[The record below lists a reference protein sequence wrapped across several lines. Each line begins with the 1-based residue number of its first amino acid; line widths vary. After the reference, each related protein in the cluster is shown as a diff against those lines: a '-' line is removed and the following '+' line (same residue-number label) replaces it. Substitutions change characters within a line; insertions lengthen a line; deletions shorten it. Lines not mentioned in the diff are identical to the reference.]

1 MGLRRPGLNRYAAG
15 QGTISNIE
23 SIAMGVRQYMR
34 PDIAASAIAHLS
46 VLGLV
51 IFFTEVHPFGSVT
64 AEPIAVDIVA
74 ADQLEKAEAKPDQA
88 TRLPNTDS
96 LTKED
101 AAAGL
106 EKPAAPT
113 PSAGPQ
119 KTIAAE
125 PQKET
130 DAQKTRREAALQPK
144 PLASPQPQIQPP
156 QPQQQPQQ
164 QPQSPLPQQQPQ
176 QPQSPLP
183 QTQSQPPPQTPPQT
197 QSQPPPAATSSARGY
212 VPATP
217 DVTVKYHVLLGLPP
231 VLPPAQASSSA
242 DSPGDGTDATASQKA
257 DLASGLIAEF
267 RRHLKTCSRLP
278 ASLSSSDNVHVR
290 LRVMMRPDG
299 TLAAEPIL
307 IEGTASM
314 KALELKQSAVSALM
328 ACQPY
333 AMLPPDRYREWRVL
347 DLSFTPDDF
356 AS

>member
-1 MGLRRPGLNRYAAG
+1 
-15 QGTISNIE
+15 
-23 SIAMGVRQYMR
+23 MR

-51 IFFTEVHPFGSVT
+51 IFFTEVRPFGSVT

-88 TRLPNTDS
+88 TQLPNTDS

-113 PSAGPQ
+113 PSASPQ

-125 PQKET
+125 PQRET
-130 DAQKTRREAALQPK
+130 DTQKTRREAALQPK
-144 PLASPQPQIQPP
+144 PQASPQPQIQPP
-156 QPQQQPQQ
+156 LPQQ
-164 QPQSPLPQQQPQ
+164 QPQSPPQQQPQ

-183 QTQSQPPPQTPPQT
+183 QTQSQPLPQTPPQT

-212 VPATP
+212 VPAAP

-242 DSPGDGTDATASQKA
+242 DSPGDGIDATASQKA

-267 RRHLKTCSRLP
+267 RRHLKTCSKLP
-278 ASLSSSDNVHVR
+278 ASLSPSDNVHVR

-314 KALELKQSAVSALM
+314 KALELKQSAVGALM